1 MKGIFQNLWE
11 HWKRIAHKIGEF
23 QSRLILSIFYYVMFA
38 PFAVGV
44 KLFSDP
50 LGIKKYQG
58 WSLRNDGA
66 EDSAVYAPRQY

>member
-1 MKGIFQNLWE
+1 MKGIFKNLWE

-44 KLFSDP
+44 KIFSDP
-50 LGIKKYQG
+50 LRIKKYQG
-58 WSLRNDGA
+58 WSLRNDDA
-66 EDSAVYAPRQY
+66 EDSSVYAPRQY